1 MMSGEENRL
10 RRREV
15 IRATGAIAI
24 ASLVAPV
31 TAMEAATTTSEKLGG
46 GMVYTPQA
54 GIFALGTSSH
64 AYLEFDILDA
74 KKHKEF
80 ASTISS
86 IREPRTTTG
95 GVNFV
100 IGFRPE
106 LWRDIFP
113 DDTPPGV
120 AGFNND
126 VRGTEGFIMPST
138 QHDALVWLSG
148 SAYDVVFDMARSII
162 HDVAGE
168 ASLGEETSSW
178 PYRHDRDLTGFI
190 DGSENPTLLDAPT
203 AALLPEGVPGAAG
216 SVLLLQKWKHKAA
229 EWEAL
234 PIDQQERIMGR
245 TKLNS
250 IELENKP
257 ANSHVAR
264 TDQDEFGHIFR
275 RNMPYGTVHNHGTMF
290 VGFSADQK
298 RLSRMLDSMA
308 GLITGTRDALTRFTQ
323 PLTGSYY
330 FVPSVESLRRLR

>member
-1 MMSGEENRL
+1 M
-10 RRREV
+10 
-15 IRATGAIAI
+15 
-24 ASLVAPV
+24 
-31 TAMEAATTTSEKLGG
+31 
-46 GMVYTPQA
+46 YTPQA

-64 AYLEFDILDA
+64 AYLEFDILNPKDF
-74 KKHKEF
+74 KEF
-80 ASTISS
+80 ATTISA

-106 LWRDIFP
+106 LWRNIVP
-113 DDTPPGV
+113 DDAPPGV
-120 AGFNND
+120 EGFNKQIQ
-126 VRGTEGFIMPST
+126 GTEGFIMPAT

-148 SAYDVVFDMARSII
+148 SAYDVIFDMARDVI
-162 HDVAGE
+162 HDLAGL

-216 SVLLLQKWKHKAA
+216 SVLLLQKWKHKTAQ
-229 EWEAL
+229 WEAV
-234 PIDQQERIMGR
+234 PVHQQELIMGR
-245 TKLNS
+245 TKPDS

-257 ANSHVAR
+257 SDSHVAR
-264 TDQDEFGHIFR
+264 TDQDEFGNIFR
-275 RNMPYGTVHNHGTMF
+275 RNMPYGDVDDHGTVF

-308 GLITGTRDALTRFTQ
+308 GLITGTRDALTRYTQ

-330 FVPSVESLRRLR
+330 FVPSVETLRSLR